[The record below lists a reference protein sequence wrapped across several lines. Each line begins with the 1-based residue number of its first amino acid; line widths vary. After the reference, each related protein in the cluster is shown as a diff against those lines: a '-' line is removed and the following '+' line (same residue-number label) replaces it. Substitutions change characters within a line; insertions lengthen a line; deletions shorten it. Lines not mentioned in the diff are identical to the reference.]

1 MNLTSTL
8 DALADGTLP
17 ASFKGLRSHVD
28 LEWIEDALAREGVA
42 TVRRRKLPVE
52 EVVWLVIGLALY
64 RDRPMI
70 EVVHRLDLVLPEAD
84 GKMGQV
90 TKGAIPQARDRVGV
104 EPLKALFETTA
115 RHWAWESADRSRWR
129 GLAVFGADGS
139 TLRVPDS
146 PENRKEF
153 RLPGGKGRATGYPQV
168 RVAVLMALHSHL
180 WMDFGFSD
188 YSTGEGTLTWPLIQR
203 IPDSSVTILDRYF
216 ADYVQLQTLQRGGTN
231 RHWLLRARG
240 NLKWRVVKRLGRGDD
255 LIEITVP
262 YLSRKIHPDWPH
274 TFLARAIYYQRKG
287 FRTQVLLTSLI
298 DPKAHPAVEIVELY
312 HERWELEL
320 GYDELKTHTLE
331 QEEALRSET
340 PDHIRQELWG
350 MAVAY
355 NLVRRE
361 MDLLARERKLPPHR
375 ISFRTSLMLVRDLF
389 IWAATASPGSLPKMI
404 KQMRLDMNQLILPE
418 RRTERRYPREVK
430 IVWSHY
436 ARNTR
441 HSNSPSSHDLN

>member
-28 LEWIEDALAREGVA
+28 LKWIESALAQEGVA

-52 EVVWLVIGLALY
+52 EVVWLVIGMALY

-70 EVVHRLDLVLPEAD
+70 EVVHRLDLVLPGPD

-90 TKGAIPQARDRVGV
+90 TKGAIPQARDRVGE

-115 RHWAWESADRSRWR
+115 GHWAWDSADQARWR
-129 GLAVFGADGS
+129 GLALFGADGS

-146 PENRKEF
+146 PENRKAF
-153 RLPGGKGRATGYPQV
+153 HLPGGKGRTTGYPQV

-180 WMDFGFSD
+180 WLDFDFDTFST
-188 YSTGEGTLTWPLIQR
+188 SEKALTWPLIQR
-203 IPDSSVTILDRYF
+203 VPNDSVTVLDRYF
-216 ADYVQLQTLQRGGTN
+216 VDYIQLQELHRGGSN
-231 RHWLLRARG
+231 RQWLLRSRK
-240 NLKWRVVKRLGRGDD
+240 NLTWRVVKRLGPGDD
-255 LIEITVP
+255 LVEIT
-262 YLSRKIHPDWPH
+262 LHRASRKIHPEWPQ
-274 TFLARAIYYQRKG
+274 TFLARAIHYRRKG
-287 FRTQVLLTSLI
+287 FRSQVLLTSLL
-298 DPKAHPAVEIVELY
+298 DPKAYPAAEIVDLY
-312 HERWELEL
+312 HERWELEI

-350 MAVAY
+350 MAIAY

-361 MDLLARERKLPPHR
+361 MDLLARVRKLPPHR

-404 KQMRLDMNQLILPE
+404 QRMRLDMNQLILPPRRRE
-418 RRTERRYPREVK
+418 RHYPRELK

-441 HSNSPSSHDLN
+441 HSHSSSKHVLN

>member
-1 MNLTSTL
+1 
-8 DALADGTLP
+8 LADGTLP

-28 LEWIEDALAREGVA
+28 LEWVGDALAREGVA

-52 EVVWLVIGLALY
+52 EVVWLVIGMALY
-64 RDRPMI
+64 RDRPMV
-70 EVVHRLDLVLPEAD
+70 EVVHRLDLVLPESD

-104 EPLKALFETTA
+104 EPLKTLFEMTA
-115 RHWAWESADRSRWR
+115 HHWALESADRSRWR

-146 PENRKEF
+146 AENRRAF
-153 RLPGGKGRATGYPQV
+153 HLPRSAGRITGYPQV

-180 WMDFGFSD
+180 WVDFDFAD
-188 YSTGEGTLTWPLIQR
+188 FSTGEGSLAWPLIQR
-203 IPDSSVTILDRYF
+203 IPDGSITVLDRYF
-216 ADYVQLQTLQRGGTN
+216 ADYVQLQELQRGGSN

-240 NLKWRVVKRLGRGDD
+240 DLKWRVIKRLGRGDD
-255 LIEITVP
+255 LVELTVS
-262 YLSRKIHPDWPH
+262 YVSRKIHPDWPP
-274 TFLARAIYYQRKG
+274 TFLARAIHYQKKG
-287 FRTQVLLTSLI
+287 FRNQVLLTSLL
-298 DPKAHPAVEIVELY
+298 DPKAYPANEIVDLY
-312 HERWELEL
+312 HERWELEI

-350 MAVAY
+350 MAIAY

-361 MDLLARERKLPPHR
+361 MDLLARERNLPPHR

-404 KQMRLDMNQLILPE
+404 QRMRLDMNQLILPP
-418 RRTERRYPREVK
+418 RRNRRYPREVK

-436 ARNTR
+436 PRNTR
-441 HSNSPSSHDLN
+441 HANSPSNHILN